1 MGTVTVKV
9 KLTNAT
15 DDALARRG
23 QLAADQVR
31 VYEADAV
38 ADTGAVRSVIPVH
51 VLQELGLV
59 IREQRV
65 AQYADG
71 RLDAVGISEP
81 ILFEILGRRAAED
94 ALVLGDAVLLGQTIL
109 EALDLLV
116 DCAGQRLVPNPAH
129 PDQPVSKVK
138 VFRL

>member
-129 PDQPVSKVK
+129 PDRPVSKVK